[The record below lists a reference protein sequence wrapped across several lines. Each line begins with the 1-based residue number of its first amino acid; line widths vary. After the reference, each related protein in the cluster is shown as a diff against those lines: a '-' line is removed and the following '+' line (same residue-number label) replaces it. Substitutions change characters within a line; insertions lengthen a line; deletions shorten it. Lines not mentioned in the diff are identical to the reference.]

1 MQSAAP
7 LLKTKEVFSHPSDA
21 QHGRRAARLGLH
33 LPWTIRRSQ
42 PGFFSLLNCRTFF
55 KFIVS
60 PIQAVDKVGPALIL
74 VRRASWDV
82 PQLPQRTTSQTETCT
97 SLPLAALPPRTQQG
111 KASPQ
116 SIPAPCQP
124 GPCPGRGREL
134 GSVGLGAQ
142 LPLQP
147 LCCRF
152 GAVSSSKIALYESS
166 ARAWARGTQ
175 FTKLI
180 NLFVFINN

>member
-21 QHGRRAARLGLH
+21 QHGRRAGRLGLH
-33 LPWTIRRSQ
+33 LLWTIRRSQ
-42 PGFFSLLNCRTFF
+42 PGFFSLLIRRTFF

-60 PIQAVDKVGPALIL
+60 PIQAVGKVDPAPIL
-74 VRRASWDV
+74 VRRARWDV
-82 PQLPQRTTSQTETCT
+82 PQLPQRTTSSQTETCT
-97 SLPLAALPPRTQQG
+97 SLPSAALPSRSQQG
-111 KASPQ
+111 KASLR
-116 SIPAPCQP
+116 SIPAPRQP

-134 GSVGLGAQ
+134 GGMGLGAQ

-152 GAVSSSKIALYESS
+152 GAVSSSKIAL
-166 ARAWARGTQ
+166 
-175 FTKLI
+175 
-180 NLFVFINN
+180 